1 MSLSAPEIEVIYFLA
16 EKLTGSSQQGTFRK
30 EVLIANVERRLKETQ
45 TGSLIKYLKY
55 VARNPSE
62 KDALISAL
70 TIHTTSWFREPPHLK
85 VLENY
90 IKKELA
96 KSPHQ
101 TFKVWSAACSTG
113 EEPYTFSIFLNE
125 LKSQFKNFDFSIHGS
140 DIDVKSV
147 EKANKAQYSG
157 IGLFDIPEKYHKWIK
172 ASNLLLEK
180 KSTSTEKKS
189 RKSHDDAIITL
200 SPEVRSRCQFFTNN
214 LNILNAPQLLP
225 KYDVVVCR
233 NVLIYFDKKTVEKII
248 QNLLSRLK
256 DGGLLILGHSES
268 FHETPVNLKSLGSS
282 SYIKMSPEM
291 ILEEKNNSNDKYKF
305 TKIEKKSIL
314 IIDDSPTIRSVLRK
328 ALSSADYVIE
338 ESETAEDATLKVTQN
353 KFDVI
358 TLDLN
363 LPGENG
369 ISWLKK
375 QRSQGLKTPIVII
388 SESNK
393 QEAAKVFGAFDDGAQ
408 DHFTKK
414 QLSDNPIAV
423 FNIIKSLSSSNKD
436 GQLKSWQTS
445 LKQFNSPHFSPQ
457 IIMIGA
463 GTGGP
468 QAIIELLANLKKPAP
483 PIVIVQHMTT
493 DFSDAFLKKI
503 AEETGFLI
511 GQVSQSQP
519 LAENTVYTATG
530 DYHLEVESRGKYLY
544 LSESLAPAVNDRRPS
559 IDSFFYSASRIP
571 ITGVAVIL
579 SGSGTDGVRGLYE
592 LAKRQNFLTMAQDE
606 LSSTVFELP
615 KKCLELGCI
624 NIIGSPKDLAQ
635 QIGRVIRSD
644 SDNLKKK
651 GAA

>member
-1 MSLSAPEIEVIYFLA
+1 MALSAPEIEVIYFLA
-16 EKLTGSSQQGTFRK
+16 EKLTGSSQQGAFRK
-30 EVLIANVERRLKETQ
+30 EVLIANVERRLQETKND
-45 TGSLIKYLKY
+45 SLIKYLKY

-90 IKKELA
+90 IRKELL

-101 TFKVWSAACSTG
+101 TFRVWSAACSTG
-113 EEPYTFSIFLNE
+113 EEPYTFSIFLND
-125 LKSQFKNFDFSIHGS
+125 LKSELKNFDFTIHGS

-147 EKANKAQYSG
+147 DKASQGKYNK
-157 IGLFDIPEKYHKWIK
+157 IGLFDIPEKFHRWIK
-172 ASNLLLEK
+172 SSNSSIGH
-180 KSTSTEKKS
+180 KSIYKS
-189 RKSHDDAIITL
+189 KNETGQTKIENIVL
-200 SPEVRSRCQFFTNN
+200 SPEVKNKCQFFTNN
-214 LNILNAPQLLP
+214 LTSLNAPQLLP
-225 KYDVVVCR
+225 KYDIIICR

-248 QNLLSRLK
+248 QNLLSKLK

-268 FHETPVNLKSLGSS
+268 FHDTPVNLKNLGSS
-282 SYIKMSPEM
+282 SYVKMSPEM
-291 ILEEKNNSNDKYKF
+291 ILEEKSNTDKYKF

-338 ESETAEDATLKVTQN
+338 ESETAEDATLKVSQN

-369 ISWLKK
+369 IQWLKK
-375 QRSQGLKTPIVII
+375 QRSLGLKTPIVII

-408 DHFTKK
+408 EHFTKK
-414 QLSDNPIAV
+414 QLNENPTAV
-423 FNIIKSLSSSNKD
+423 FNIIKSLSSSNKE
-436 GQLKSWQTS
+436 GQMKSWQAS
-445 LKQFNSPHFSPQ
+445 LKPFNQTNFKPQ

-468 QAIIELLANLKKPAP
+468 QAIIELLSHLKKPAP

-493 DFSDAFLKKI
+493 DFSEAFLQKI
-503 AEETGFLI
+503 SEETGFI
-511 GQVSQSQP
+511 VGKVSQTQQ

-544 LSESLAPAVNDRRPS
+544 LAESLAPAVNDRRPS
-559 IDSFFYSASRIP
+559 IDSFFNSASRIP
-571 ITGVAVIL
+571 LSGIAVVL
-579 SGSGTDGVRGLYE
+579 SGSGSDGVRGLYE
-592 LAKRQNFLTMAQDE
+592 LAKRQNFLTIAQDE

-615 KKCLELGCI
+615 QKCLELGCI
-624 NIIGSPKDLAQ
+624 NQIGHPKDIST
-635 QIGRVIRSD
+635 QINKFVRTDND
-644 SDNLKKK
+644 SFKKK